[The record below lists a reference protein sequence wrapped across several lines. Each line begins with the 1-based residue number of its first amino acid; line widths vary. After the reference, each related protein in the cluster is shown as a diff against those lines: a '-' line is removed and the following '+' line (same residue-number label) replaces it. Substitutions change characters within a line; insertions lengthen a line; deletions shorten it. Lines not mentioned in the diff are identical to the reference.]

1 MSVTSHTTTDLLA
14 VNDFEGR
21 DLLGAYHDRLATGV
35 MRVLPK
41 LLDRVSERGAAGI
54 DLWWEI
60 FHQLPEETRASIVGG
75 PLFSSWWSKVRA
87 AVAARRTGELED
99 LLEHFGRFLCVA
111 AIRQNTLPDQPVR
124 LPLLGHGELRLPG
137 HPGHFTLPGEPATHV
152 TVTHEGS
159 SIRLTAGGTTSDV
172 ATAPFLAGVG
182 EASLSF
188 HPHVVLRHGTEVDA
202 TDPWL
207 TRFMESQNAKSA
219 IPGYPQ
225 RDLAPFDPVDT
236 ATRDALDRA
245 VDLLDDVCDAFAS
258 EFRRYIALVVPIRSN
273 LVSTFTDTGFFG
285 ALFMSE
291 HIAPFSDPLIT
302 AEHILHE
309 TSHHRLTLLLEQDP
323 VMAQADEGLVD
334 SPWREDPRP
343 MHQILHGTFVF
354 ARIAQFHRRLA
365 DHDERAARRYQ
376 VVLGDLRKGIDL
388 LLARTTPTS
397 RGERLYSEMCR
408 IAAA

>member
-1 MSVTSHTTTDLLA
+1 MSVTSHTAPDLLA
-14 VNDFEGR
+14 VSDSAGH
-21 DLLGAYHDRLATGV
+21 DLLDHYHDRLGAGV

-41 LLDRVSERGAAGI
+41 LLDRVSERSAASI

-75 PLFSSWWSKVRA
+75 PLFSSWWARVRT
-87 AVAARRTGELED
+87 AVATRRNDELEE
-99 LLEHFGRFLCVA
+99 LMEHFGRFLCVA
-111 AIRQNTLPDQPVR
+111 AIRQNALPGQPVR

-137 HPGHFTLPGEPATHV
+137 HPGHFILPGEPTTHV
-152 TVTHEGS
+152 TVTHEGA
-159 SIRLTAGGTTSDV
+159 SIRLTAGGTALDV
-172 ATAPFLAGVG
+172 DTDSFLAGHRDVSP
-182 EASLSF
+182 AF
-188 HPHVVLRHGTEVDA
+188 RPHIVLRQGTEVDA

-207 TRFMESQNAKSA
+207 TRFMRSQNAKSA

-225 RDLAPFDPVDT
+225 RDLAPLDPVDT
-236 ATRDALDRA
+236 AIRDHLDRA
-245 VDLLDDVCDAFAS
+245 VDLLDDSCASFAS
-258 EFRRYIALVVPIRSN
+258 EFRRHIALVVPMRSR

-291 HIAPFSDPLIT
+291 HIAPFSDTLIT

-323 VMAQADEGLVD
+323 IMADAAEGLVD

-354 ARIAQFHRRLA
+354 ARIAQFHWRLA
-365 DHDERAARRYQ
+365 DHDERAAHRYQ
-376 VVLGDLRKGIDL
+376 EVLSDLRKGLDL
-388 LLARTTPTS
+388 LLARTTPTP
-397 RGERLYSEMCR
+397 RGELLYSEMCT
-408 IAAA
+408 IAEV